1 MVNGNESIFHGI
13 TKTKDV
19 RVKSAVDQFVTPVA
33 QKHLRVLFHLRD
45 EVDGELQRLFDAGII
60 ESVRYTR
67 E

>member
-33 QKHLRVLFHLRD
+33 QKYFRVLFHLRD
-45 EVDGELQRLFDAGII
+45 ELMVN
-60 ESVRYTR
+60 
-67 E
+67 

>member
-33 QKHLRVLFHLRD
+33 LFHLRD
-45 EVDGELQRLFDAGII
+45 EVDGELKRLFDAGII